1 MQRYLKLRLG
11 LVMLLLLGFTTDKA
25 PVRKFDK
32 FAQ

>member
-1 MQRYLKLRLG
+1 MQRYLKLHLG
-11 LVMLLLLGFTTDKA
+11 LVMLLLLGSTTDKV